1 MGDEYETEEG
11 SMTIPLTESDT
22 IHAAQ
27 AELERLLE
35 SDDMRYKRPTERQLL
50 RLLVIQ
56 SQRFL
61 DLYCQVQDIQ
71 RRLDRMRGV
80 GEEE

>member
-1 MGDEYETEEG
+1 M
-11 SMTIPLTESDT
+11 SIPVTESDT

-27 AELERLLE
+27 AELERLLSE
-35 SDDMRYKRPTERQLL
+35 ADDLRFIHPTERQLL

-61 DLYCQVQDIQ
+61 DLYRQVQDMEK
-71 RRLDRMRGV
+71 RMDRMQHHGPE
-80 GEEE
+80 GE

>member
-1 MGDEYETEEG
+1 M
-11 SMTIPLTESDT
+11 SVPITESDT

-27 AELERLLE
+27 AEMERLLE
-35 SDDMRYKRPTERQLL
+35 SDDMRYKRSDERQLL

-56 SQRFL
+56 SRRL
-61 DLYCQVQDIQ
+61 CDLYEQVQDLQ
-71 RRLDRMRGV
+71 RRLDAMKGSGA

>member
-1 MGDEYETEEG
+1 M
-11 SMTIPLTESDT
+11 SIPVTESDT

-27 AELERLLE
+27 AELERLLSE
-35 SDDMRYKRPTERQLL
+35 ADDLRFIHATERQLL

-56 SQRFL
+56 SQRYA
-61 DLYCQVQDIQ
+61 DLYDQVQDIEK
-71 RRLDRMRGV
+71 RLNRMRGM